1 MATPVKMTASNVDV
15 LNTVRA
21 NCSAMYRNEIPVA
34 TTANI
39 AKTVAQIKSFEPFW
53 NEFLNVLI
61 NKITL
66 SLFNE
71 SQFNNK
77 LAPLKLAT
85 MQYGGVIE
93 EMGADLI
100 NAEEYDPDATN
111 VFDAP
116 EPDLRVNYH
125 QINRRNIYPMRLN
138 EDLLS
143 EAFREAGGLSA
154 FVNNMLA
161 LPNKSA
167 EWDEYKLM
175 RDLLGVYQQADGFTN
190 IQVPDLA
197 ASADPEADGK
207 KITELLREYYLT
219 LRDFYHTE
227 FNAEGINA
235 TSSNLILL
243 GTPKFFARLD
253 VNVLAAAY
261 NMDKADFIA
270 DRTIVVDNFGP
281 GMEGTQCMLL
291 DDRWYKVA
299 DTKRKMT
306 SIYNPRAD
314 EWVYYNIVWQ
324 ILSCSRMVNALRFST
339 DATSEKLTAG
349 DSVTVT
355 SVAFTEP
362 AANATVIEPC
372 ADIQL
377 KATVTYSDSST
388 DSDCYFILTGST
400 ENAPT
405 DGVDSVDVIL
415 PDTGTYVDRMG
426 VLHVAKDSTYQTIV
440 VTAVSTKDASK
451 TANLTLKA
459 TTASDGD

>member
-1 MATPVKMTASNVDV
+1 MASKVSLQASNVDI

-21 NCSAMYRNEIPVA
+21 NASSVYRNEIPVA

-39 AKTVAQIKSFEPFW
+39 AKTVAQIKNFEPFW

-61 NKITL
+61 NKIALTV
-66 SLFNE
+66 FNE

-77 LAPLKLAT
+77 LAPLKLAA
-85 MQYGGVIE
+85 MNYGGVIE

-111 VFDAP
+111 VFEAP
-116 EPDLRVNYH
+116 KPDVRVNYH

-143 EAFREAGGLSA
+143 EAFRDSNGLSS
-154 FVNNMLA
+154 FINNMLA
-161 LPNKSA
+161 LPVKSA
-167 EWDEYKLM
+167 EWDEYRLM
-175 RDLLGVYQQADGFTN
+175 RDLLGIYQQADGFTN
-190 IQVPDLA
+190 VQVPDLA
-197 ASADPEADGK
+197 TSTDPEADGK

-219 LRDFYHTE
+219 LKDFYHTE
-227 FNAEGINA
+227 FNAEGINS
-235 TSSNLILL
+235 TSSDLILL

-270 DRTIVVDNFGP
+270 DRTIVVDSFGS

-324 ILSCSRMVNALRFST
+324 VLSCSRMVNALRFST
-339 DATSEKLTAG
+339 DATSGKITAG

-355 SVAFTEP
+355 STAVTSDGTALAPGAE
-362 AANATVIEPC
+362 
-372 ADIQL
+372 IQL
-377 KATVTYSDSST
+377 TATVTYSDESK
-388 DSDCYFILTGST
+388 DADAYFILTGST
-400 ENAPT
+400 ETAPT
-405 DGVDSVDVIL
+405 GGVDSVNVIL

-426 VLHVAKDSTYQTIV
+426 VLHVAEDSTYDTIV
-440 VTAVSTKDASK
+440 VTAVATKDSTK
-451 TANLTLKA
+451 TGNLTISKA
-459 TTASDGD
+459 GA

>member
-1 MATPVKMTASNVDV
+1 MASKVSLQASNVDI

-21 NCSAMYRNEIPVA
+21 NASSVYRNEIPVA

-39 AKTVAQIKSFEPFW
+39 AKTVAQIKNFEPFW

-61 NKITL
+61 NKIALTV
-66 SLFNE
+66 FNE

-77 LAPLKLAT
+77 LAPLKLAA
-85 MQYGGVIE
+85 MGYGGVIE

-111 VFDAP
+111 VFEAP
-116 EPDLRVNYH
+116 KPDLRVNYH

-143 EAFREAGGLSA
+143 EAFRDSNGLSS

-161 LPNKSA
+161 LPTKSA
-167 EWDEYKLM
+167 EWDEYRLM
-175 RDLLGVYQQADGFTN
+175 RDLLGIYQQADGFTN
-190 IQVPDLA
+190 VQVPDLA

-219 LRDFYHTE
+219 LKDFYHTE
-227 FNAEGINA
+227 FNAEGINS
-235 TSSNLILL
+235 TSSDLILL

-270 DRTIVVDNFGP
+270 DRTIVVDSFGP

-324 ILSCSRMVNALRFST
+324 VLSCSRMVNALRFST
-339 DATSEKLTAG
+339 DATSGKITAG

-355 SVAFTEP
+355 STAVTSDGTTLAPGAE
-362 AANATVIEPC
+362 
-372 ADIQL
+372 IQL
-377 KATVTYSDSST
+377 TATVTYSDTSK
-388 DSDCYFILTGST
+388 DADAYFILTGST
-400 ENAPT
+400 ETAPAG
-405 DGVDSVDVIL
+405 GVDSVNVIL

-426 VLHVAKDSTYQTIV
+426 VLHVAEDSTYDTIV
-440 VTAVSTKDASK
+440 VTAVATKDSTK
-451 TANLTLKA
+451 TGNLTISKA
-459 TTASDGD
+459 GE

>member
-1 MATPVKMTASNVDV
+1 MASKVSLQASNVDI

-21 NCSAMYRNEIPVA
+21 NASSVYRNEIPVA

-39 AKTVAQIKSFEPFW
+39 AKTVAQIKNFEPFW

-61 NKITL
+61 NKIALTV
-66 SLFNE
+66 FNE

-77 LAPLKLAT
+77 LAPLKLAA
-85 MQYGGVIE
+85 MNYGGVIE

-111 VFDAP
+111 VFEAP
-116 EPDLRVNYH
+116 KPDVRVNYH

-143 EAFREAGGLSA
+143 EAFRDSNGLSS

-161 LPNKSA
+161 LPVKSA
-167 EWDEYKLM
+167 EWDEYRLM
-175 RDLLGVYQQADGFTN
+175 RDLLGIYQQADGFTN
-190 IQVPDLA
+190 VQVPDLA
-197 ASADPEADGK
+197 TSADPEADGK

-219 LRDFYHTE
+219 LKDFYHTE
-227 FNAEGINA
+227 FNAEGINS
-235 TSSNLILL
+235 TSSDLILL

-270 DRTIVVDNFGP
+270 DRTIVVDSFGP

-324 ILSCSRMVNALRFST
+324 VLSCSRMVNALRFST
-339 DATSEKLTAG
+339 DATSGKITAG

-355 SVAFTEP
+355 STAVTSDGTNLAPGAEIKLT
-362 AANATVIEPC
+362 
-372 ADIQL
+372 
-377 KATVTYSDSST
+377 ATVTYSDDST
-388 DSDCYFILTGST
+388 DADAYFILTGST
-400 ENAPT
+400 ETAPT
-405 DGVDSVDVIL
+405 GGVDSVNVIL

-426 VLHVAKDSTYQTIV
+426 VLHVAEDSTYDTIV
-440 VTAVSTKDASK
+440 VTAVATKDSTKTGNVTISK
-451 TANLTLKA
+451 A
-459 TTASDGD
+459 GD